1 MLWHREYTRESS
13 HLRVS
18 ERPENKQRWII
29 DEEAAAIVRRIFR
42 MVNDGKGVYQ
52 IADILSEE
60 KVLCPSA
67 YLAAK
72 GVGNRRNSKF
82 EDPYR
87 WWGTTVSYILARVE
101 YMGHTVNFRSSKKS
115 YRDKRVKND
124 PSDWLI
130 FENTHEAIVDPET
143 WQLAQQ
149 VKRTVRRTDTTGV
162 ANP

>member
-29 DEEAAAIVRRIFR
+29 DEEAAAVVRRIFR

-72 GVGNRRNSKF
+72 AWV
-82 EDPYR
+82 
-87 WWGTTVSYILARVE
+87 TV
-101 YMGHTVNFRSSKKS
+101 
-115 YRDKRVKND
+115 
-124 PSDWLI
+124 
-130 FENTHEAIVDPET
+130 ET
-143 WQLAQQ
+143 ASLKTPTAGG
-149 VKRTVRRTDTTGV
+149 VRR
-162 ANP
+162 

>member
-29 DEEAAAIVRRIFR
+29 DEEAAAVVRRIFR

-87 WWGTTVSYILARVE
+87 WWGTTVSYILARRGVHGA
-101 YMGHTVNFRSSKKS
+101 YRQFQDLTHFFVLVSIPIFFRK
-115 YRDKRVKND
+115 
-124 PSDWLI
+124 
-130 FENTHEAIVDPET
+130 
-143 WQLAQQ
+143 
-149 VKRTVRRTDTTGV
+149 
-162 ANP
+162 

>member
-18 ERPENKQRWII
+18 ERSENKQRWII
-29 DEEAAAIVRRIFR
+29 DEEAAAVVHRIFR

-101 YMGHTVNFRSSKKS
+101 YMGHTVNFK
-115 YRDKRVKND
+115 
-124 PSDWLI
+124 
-130 FENTHEAIVDPET
+130 T
-143 WQLAQQ
+143 
-149 VKRTVRRTDTTGV
+149 
-162 ANP
+162 